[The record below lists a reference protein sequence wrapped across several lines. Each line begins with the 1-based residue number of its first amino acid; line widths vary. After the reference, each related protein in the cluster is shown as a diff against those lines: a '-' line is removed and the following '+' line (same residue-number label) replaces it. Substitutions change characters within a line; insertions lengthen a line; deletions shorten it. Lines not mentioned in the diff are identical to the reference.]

1 MMEKLVQ
8 ISIAVDEERIAEQTV
23 EYASKQV
30 WNEIERKYFKSYYGG
45 IDEVVKETVD
55 DFVKENRDVLIQM
68 AVKEI
73 ANRIMRK
80 KDFKEKLGKTE

>member
-23 EYASKQV
+23 EYASKQT
-30 WNEIERKYFKSYYGG
+30 WNEIKKTFFESYYGG
-45 IDEVVKETVD
+45 IDEIVKKTVD
-55 DFVKENRDVLIQM
+55 DLIKENKDVLIEK

-73 ANRIMRK
+73 ADRIMRK
-80 KDFKEKLGKTE
+80 KDFKEKLGEKE

>member
-23 EYASKQV
+23 EYASKQT
-30 WNEIERKYFKSYYGG
+30 WNEIEKKYFNSYHGG
-45 IDEVVKETVD
+45 IDEVVKKTVD
-55 DFVKENRDVLIQM
+55 DFIKENKDVLIQM

-73 ANRIMRK
+73 ADRIMRK
-80 KDFKEKLGKTE
+80 KDFKEKLGETE